1 MIKRAKRP
9 YHKKRRAL
17 DEERTR
23 LAITEAVMDLHRQVG
38 PANTTVTE
46 VARRAGVTRMT
57 VYKHFPTDADLI
69 EACATHWASLNP
81 FPDPASWEEVADP
94 DERLYRAL
102 GELYAWYRRTEDM
115 MGNILRDAPSMPALD
130 RLMRERW
137 WRYIDRVTNI
147 LLAGRA
153 PGGGERRAVRAALR
167 LALDFNTWR
176 GLTASGMGLS
186 AAVRLAAAIPKAA
199 DGAA

>member
-1 MIKRAKRP
+1 M
-9 YHKKRRAL
+9 H
-17 DEERTR
+17 
-23 LAITEAVMDLHRQVG
+23 LHREVG

-81 FPDPASWEEVADP
+81 FPDPAPWEAVADP

-115 MGNILRDAPSMPALD
+115 MGNVLRDAPSMPALD
-130 RLMRERW
+130 SLMRERW
-137 WRYIDRVTNI
+137 WRYIDRLTGI
-147 LLAGRA
+147 LLAGRDLD
-153 PGGGERRAVRAALR
+153 GRERRAVRAALR
-167 LALDFNTWR
+167 LSLDFNTWR
-176 GLTASGMGLS
+176 SLAASGMSLS
-186 AAVRLAAAIPKAA
+186 AAVRIAAAIPRAA